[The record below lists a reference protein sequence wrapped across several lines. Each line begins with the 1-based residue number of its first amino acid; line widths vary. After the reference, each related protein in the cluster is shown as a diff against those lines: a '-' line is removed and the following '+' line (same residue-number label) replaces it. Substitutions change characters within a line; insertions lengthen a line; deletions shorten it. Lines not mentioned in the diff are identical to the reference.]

1 MEDKIQWHPAFCG
14 AAELEFR
21 DNKEDLVF
29 EWEYNLSKEPIR
41 IDLLIIKKITNSVI
55 ENQIGKIFKQ
65 YNVVEYKSPEDGLTI
80 DDYFKTIGYACLYK
94 GLGDTVNQIP
104 ADQLTIT
111 LVRDSYPTKMINELQ
126 KMGLWITQAYPG
138 ILYVTGNVQF
148 KTQIIVT
155 SQLDSELHMSFKVL
169 TRKLT
174 RSDADRFVTWVK
186 EFVEPGDKSNA
197 DAVFEV
203 SASANRALYEEMRRD
218 PYMCNA
224 LREIMR
230 EEIEEEKEIGK
241 EIGDAKRLIKN
252 VASLQKKLDVSLE
265 EACNLLDVTLD
276 QYQAAS
282 ELLK

>member
-1 MEDKIQWHPAFCG
+1 MHTIF
-14 AAELEFR
+14 
-21 DNKEDLVF
+21 
-29 EWEYNLSKEPIR
+29 
-41 IDLLIIKKITNSVI
+41 IK
-55 ENQIGKIFKQ
+55 
-65 YNVVEYKSPEDGLTI
+65 
-80 DDYFKTIGYACLYK
+80 
-94 GLGDTVNQIP
+94 
-104 ADQLTIT
+104 
-111 LVRDSYPTKMINELQ
+111 
-126 KMGLWITQAYPG
+126 QAYPG

-148 KTQIIVT
+148 ETQIIVT
-155 SQLDSELHMSFKVL
+155 SQLDSKLHMSLKVL

-230 EEIEEEKEIGK
+230 EEIEEEKEIV
-241 EIGDAKRLIKN
+241 DAKRLIKS

-276 QYQAAS
+276 QYQVAV
-282 ELLK
+282 ELVK